1 MRRAILSKRQN
12 QYKAQVQQAQ
22 LERETNQARFLAL
35 QSQVNPH
42 FMFNALESI
51 RLKARVKGEIETAQM
66 IKYMAKM
73 FRNLIEWDDNII
85 TVREEIA
92 FLDEFLHIQEYRFED
107 EFSYEIHVQ
116 EEAYECKIPKMI
128 LQPLVENA
136 CVHGLEAIEDK
147 RLVDICV
154 TTDFTKNML
163 YLQVEDN
170 GGGMTAE
177 KLEAL
182 KVSFQEND
190 EKGKSV
196 GLKNVYRRLSLY
208 YGDHM
213 TFDIESV
220 VGKGTICRICIPL

>member
-1 MRRAILSKRQN
+1 M
-12 QYKAQVQQAQ
+12 
-22 LERETNQARFLAL
+22 
-35 QSQVNPH
+35 
-42 FMFNALESI
+42 
-51 RLKARVKGEIETAQM
+51 
-66 IKYMAKM
+66 
-73 FRNLIEWDDNII
+73 
-85 TVREEIA
+85 
-92 FLDEFLHIQEYRFED
+92 
-107 EFSYEIHVQ
+107 
-116 EEAYECKIPKMI
+116 
-128 LQPLVENA
+128 LV
-136 CVHGLEAIEDK
+136 G
-147 RLVDICV
+147 ICV
-154 TTDFTKNML
+154 TADFTKNML

-208 YGDHM
+208 YGDRM

>member
-1 MRRAILSKRQN
+1 M
-12 QYKAQVQQAQ
+12 
-22 LERETNQARFLAL
+22 
-35 QSQVNPH
+35 
-42 FMFNALESI
+42 
-51 RLKARVKGEIETAQM
+51 
-66 IKYMAKM
+66 
-73 FRNLIEWDDNII
+73 IEWDDNII

-92 FLDEFLHIQEYRFED
+92 FLDEFLHIQSIVSRMSFP
-107 EFSYEIHVQ
+107 EIHVQ
-116 EEAYECKIPKMI
+116 EEAYECGIPKMI

-147 RLVDICV
+147 RLVGICV
-154 TTDFTKNML
+154 TADFTKNML

-208 YGDHM
+208 YGDRM